1 VGETVNRFADYGA
14 VNCTKM
20 RLAAALH
27 PDPLGEGGEK
37 GGNRE
42 GEEEGREG
50 REGRGREGR

>member
-1 VGETVNRFADYGA
+1 
-14 VNCTKM
+14 M

-27 PDPLGEGGEK
+27 PDPLGEGVGK

-50 REGRGREGR
+50 REGRGREGW